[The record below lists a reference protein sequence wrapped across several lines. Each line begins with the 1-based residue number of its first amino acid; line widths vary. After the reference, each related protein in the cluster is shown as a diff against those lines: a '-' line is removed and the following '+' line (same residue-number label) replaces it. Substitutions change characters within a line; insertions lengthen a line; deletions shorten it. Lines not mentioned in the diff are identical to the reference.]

1 MYAPERQQEILRLA
15 RDGGRVDVVSLAE
28 EFQVTAETIRR
39 DLKALDRAGLVQ
51 RVHGGAI
58 PAGRLDFEPDLAER
72 ESTAADEKDRIAQAA
87 LAELPIDGTVVLDAG
102 TTVARLAAAIPL
114 EATLTAVTHSLPIA
128 ARLADHPGIQLH
140 LVGGRVRHRTRAA
153 VDAWALRAYGEI
165 RADVLFVAAN
175 GFSPARGLTTPD
187 LAEAAVKRAA
197 MAAARRVV
205 LLADSS
211 KCGQEHFARFGA
223 LSDVDLLITDSG
235 LSAEDALA
243 IERDGTEVLRVPGAG
258 AGAGAGGGTGGG
270 TAASA
275 GNATAASAGDAMGG
289 TAGNAPGQ
297 AAVNGS
303 VAGRGAGRKARA

>member
-39 DLKALDRAGLVQ
+39 DLKALDRAGVLR

-72 ESTAADEKDRIAQAA
+72 ESTAADEKDRIAKAA
-87 LAELPIDGTVVLDAG
+87 LVELPADGTVILDAG
-102 TTVARLAAAIPL
+102 STVALLAAAIPP
-114 EATLTAVTHSLPIA
+114 ETSLTVVTHSLPIA

-165 RADVLFVAAN
+165 RADVALVAAN
-175 GFSPARGLTTPD
+175 GFSAGHGLTTPD

-197 MAAARRVV
+197 VAAARRVV

-211 KCGQEHFARFGA
+211 KHGQEHFARFGA

-235 LSAEDALA
+235 LSPDDA
-243 IERDGTEVLRVPGAG
+243 
-258 AGAGAGGGTGGG
+258 
-270 TAASA
+270 
-275 GNATAASAGDAMGG
+275 
-289 TAGNAPGQ
+289 
-297 AAVNGS
+297 AAVEQ
-303 VAGRGAGRKARA
+303 AGPEVVRA

>member
-39 DLKALDRAGLVQ
+39 DLKALDRAGLLR

-72 ESTAADEKDRIAQAA
+72 ESTAADEKDRIARAA
-87 LAELPIDGTVVLDAG
+87 LAELPAEGTLILDAG
-102 TTVARLAAAIPL
+102 STVARMAAAIPPD
-114 EATLTAVTHSLPIA
+114 ASLTVVTHSLPIA

-140 LVGGRVRHRTRAA
+140 IVGGRVRHRTRAA

-165 RADVLFVAAN
+165 RADVAVVAAN
-175 GFSPARGLTTPD
+175 GFSAEHGLTTPD

-197 MAAARRVV
+197 LTAARRVV

-211 KCGQEHFARFGA
+211 KYAQEHFARFGA
-223 LSDVDLLITDSG
+223 LEDVDLLITDTG
-235 LSAEDALA
+235 LTPEDAGD
-243 IERDGTEVLRVPGAG
+243 IERAGTEVV
-258 AGAGAGGGTGGG
+258 
-270 TAASA
+270 
-275 GNATAASAGDAMGG
+275 
-289 TAGNAPGQ
+289 
-297 AAVNGS
+297 
-303 VAGRGAGRKARA
+303 RA

>member
-15 RDGGRVDVVSLAE
+15 RDSGRVDVVSLAE

-39 DLKALDRAGLVQ
+39 DLKALDRAGLVR

-72 ESTAADEKDRIAQAA
+72 ETTAADEKDRIARTA
-87 LAELPIDGTVVLDAG
+87 LAEIPADGTMIVDAG
-102 TTVARLAAAIPL
+102 STAARLAGSLPPDL
-114 EATLTAVTHSLPIA
+114 TLTVVTHSLPIA

-153 VDAWALRAYGEI
+153 VDAWALRAYAEI
-165 RADVLFVAAN
+165 RADVLFLAAN
-175 GFSPARGLTTPD
+175 GFSAEHGLTTPD

-211 KCGQEHFARFGA
+211 KHGKEHFARFGG
-223 LSDVDLLITDSG
+223 LDDVDLLITDTG
-235 LSAEDALA
+235 LGPQDAA
-243 IERDGTEVLRVPGAG
+243 VIETGGTEVV
-258 AGAGAGGGTGGG
+258 
-270 TAASA
+270 
-275 GNATAASAGDAMGG
+275 
-289 TAGNAPGQ
+289 
-297 AAVNGS
+297 
-303 VAGRGAGRKARA
+303 RA

>member
-39 DLKALDRAGLVQ
+39 DLKALDRAGLLR

-72 ESTAADEKDRIAQAA
+72 ESTAADEKDRIARAA
-87 LAELPIDGTVVLDAG
+87 LAELPAEGTLILDAG
-102 TTVARLAAAIPL
+102 STVARMAAAIPP
-114 EATLTAVTHSLPIA
+114 EASLTVVTHSLPIA

-140 LVGGRVRHRTRAA
+140 IVGGRVRHRTRAA

-165 RADVLFVAAN
+165 RADLAVVAAN
-175 GFSPARGLTTPD
+175 GFSVEHGLTTPD

-197 MAAARRVV
+197 LTAARRVV

-211 KCGQEHFARFGA
+211 KYAQEHFARFGA
-223 LSDVDLLITDSG
+223 LGDVDLLITDKG
-235 LSAEDALA
+235 LTPEDAGD
-243 IERDGTEVLRVPGAG
+243 IERAGTEVV
-258 AGAGAGGGTGGG
+258 
-270 TAASA
+270 
-275 GNATAASAGDAMGG
+275 
-289 TAGNAPGQ
+289 
-297 AAVNGS
+297 
-303 VAGRGAGRKARA
+303 RA

>member
-15 RDGGRVDVVSLAE
+15 RDSGRVDVVSLAE

-39 DLKALDRAGLVQ
+39 DLKALDRAGLVR

-58 PAGRLDFEPDLAER
+58 PSGRLDFEPDLAER
-72 ESTAADEKDRIAQAA
+72 ETTAADEKDRIARAA
-87 LAELPIDGTVVLDAG
+87 LAELPADGTVIVDAG
-102 TTVARLAAAIPL
+102 STVARLAGSLPVDL
-114 EATLTAVTHSLPIA
+114 SLTVVTHSLPIA

-175 GFSPARGLTTPD
+175 GYSAEHGLTTPD

-211 KCGQEHFARFGA
+211 KHGQEHFARFGD
-223 LSDVDLLITDSG
+223 LGDVDLLITDTG
-235 LSAEDALA
+235 LSPQDATA
-243 IERDGTEVLRVPGAG
+243 IERGGTEVV
-258 AGAGAGGGTGGG
+258 
-270 TAASA
+270 
-275 GNATAASAGDAMGG
+275 
-289 TAGNAPGQ
+289 
-297 AAVNGS
+297 
-303 VAGRGAGRKARA
+303 RA

>member
-28 EFQVTAETIRR
+28 HFQVTAETIRR
-39 DLKALDRAGLVQ
+39 DLKSLDRAGLVR

-58 PAGRLDFEPDLAER
+58 PVGRLDLEPDLAER
-72 ESTAADEKDRIAQAA
+72 ETTAAAEKERIAKAA
-87 LAELPIDGTVVLDAG
+87 LAELPNEGTMIVDAG
-102 TTVARLAAAIPL
+102 STVALFAGSLPVEL
-114 EATLTAVTHSLPIA
+114 SLTVVTHSLPVA

-140 LVGGRVRHRTRAA
+140 LIGGRVRHRTRAA

-175 GFSPARGLTTPD
+175 GYSVEHGLTTPD

-211 KCGQEHFARFGA
+211 KHGQEHFARFGGMD
-223 LSDVDLLITDSG
+223 DVDLLITDSG
-235 LSAEDALA
+235 LSPEDALA
-243 IERDGTEVLRVPGAG
+243 IERGGTEVV
-258 AGAGAGGGTGGG
+258 
-270 TAASA
+270 
-275 GNATAASAGDAMGG
+275 
-289 TAGNAPGQ
+289 
-297 AAVNGS
+297 
-303 VAGRGAGRKARA
+303 RA

>member
-39 DLKALDRAGLVQ
+39 DLKALDRAGLVR

-72 ESTAADEKDRIAQAA
+72 ETTAADEKDRIARAA
-87 LAELPIDGTVVLDAG
+87 LAEVPADGTMIVDAG
-102 TTVARLAAAIPL
+102 STAARLAGI
-114 EATLTAVTHSLPIA
+114 LTPEFSLTVVTHSLPIA

-153 VDAWALRAYGEI
+153 VDAWALRAYAEI
-165 RADVLFVAAN
+165 RADVLFLAAN
-175 GFSPARGLTTPD
+175 GFSAEHGLTTPD

-197 MAAARRVV
+197 TAAARRVV

-211 KCGQEHFARFGA
+211 KHGQEHFARFGG
-223 LSDVDLLITDSG
+223 LDDVDLLITDTG
-235 LSAEDALA
+235 LDPQDAAA
-243 IERDGTEVLRVPGAG
+243 IEAGGTEVV
-258 AGAGAGGGTGGG
+258 
-270 TAASA
+270 
-275 GNATAASAGDAMGG
+275 
-289 TAGNAPGQ
+289 
-297 AAVNGS
+297 
-303 VAGRGAGRKARA
+303 RA